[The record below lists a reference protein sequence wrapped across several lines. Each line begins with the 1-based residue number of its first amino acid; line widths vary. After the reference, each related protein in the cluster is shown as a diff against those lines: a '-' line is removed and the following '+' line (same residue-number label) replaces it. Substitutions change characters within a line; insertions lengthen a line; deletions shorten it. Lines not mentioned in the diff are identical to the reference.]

1 MHSKRSHRA
10 FAKDALACAVSALT
24 LVVCVGACSGAAT
37 NTPAARAPEPVVGDS
52 SDSSVA
58 VHKRGGEKLVVEV
71 GRAGGTLELGNGAR
85 LEIPAG
91 ALSETVEMAFSEG
104 THTTAFSNHDYE
116 RPVGPIVEIGPT
128 LALNRPLKLSVPL
141 SRLPE
146 GFEEKDLTLAAEV
159 VADKQRAV
167 QMHGV
172 QTRWDYLP
180 ASSDAGRA
188 VAELNEVPGYRMQFV
203 VSQGN

>member
-1 MHSKRSHRA
+1 MLSKHWYA
-10 FAKDALACAVSALT
+10 ASALT
-24 LVVCVGACSGAAT
+24 LVVGAGACSGAAT
-37 NTPAARAPEPVVGDS
+37 NKPPARKPEPALERS
-52 SDSSVA
+52 EPSVA
-58 VHKRGGEKLVVEV
+58 VHKRGGEKMIVEV
-71 GRAGGTLELGNGAR
+71 GSAGGTLELGNGAR
-85 LEIPAG
+85 LDIPAG
-91 ALSETVEMAFSEG
+91 ALSETVEMTFSEG
-104 THTTAFSNHDYE
+104 THTTAFSNHEYE

-128 LALNRPLKLSVPL
+128 LALNQPLKLSIPL

-146 GFEEKDLTLAAEV
+146 GFAEKDLTLAAEV
-159 VADKQRAV
+159 VSDEQRAV

-180 ASSDAGRA
+180 ASSASGRA